1 MATIKD
7 LNAMDLMKGTVA
19 VVVSV
24 VATLTWADSHF
35 ITKENAAKLA
45 TKEKV
50 DKLERIIVFQQLS
63 LVQKDINE
71 EKKSDSKNNE
81 RLKILYQQEYE
92 LKKELGVK

>member
-24 VATLTWADSHF
+24 IATLTWADSHF
-35 ITKENAAKLA
+35 VTKENAAKLA

-50 DKLERIIVFQQLS
+50 DKLERIIIFQQLS
-63 LVQKDINE
+63 LVQKDIDE
-71 EKKSDSKNNE
+71 EKKLNNKNHE
-81 RLKILYQQEYE
+81 RLKMLYKQEYE